1 LLITLVINYWIFKQL
16 EQGKKRTVGQG
27 VDLGGLAVDLDLA
40 NTGEGVGTANVHG
53 ARTANTLTAGAT
65 EGKGGVDL
73 VLDLDQ
79 GIKDHGAAV
88 VHVDLI

>member
-1 LLITLVINYWIFKQL
+1 MHHRNV
-16 EQGKKRTVGQG
+16 KKLTVGQG

-53 ARTANTLTAGAT
+53 AGTANTLAAGAT
-65 EGKGGVDL
+65 EGEGGVDL

-79 GIKDHGAAV
+79 GIEDHGAAV